1 MNILYKYIIYSLIKW
16 FIVVEIFILA
26 FYVFVSI
33 VTHTKYIE
41 KYSATLSE
49 IVIYDLL
56 KIPYAFYQT
65 IPVAISC
72 SSVIVMI
79 VMLKHNEIVICLTS
93 GLKSLKLVF
102 PFLIVSSILCIYM
115 IISGDYINTK
125 IEYVRNSYKK
135 KVIENNNNYVVN
147 RLSDLWLKE
156 DNNTFIYIEM
166 VDPILKT
173 MTNLRLYQINTDF
186 KLVKVNKIGKAQYID
201 GEWKY
206 EEIKNY
212 KIDKNCTYTFGGI
225 NIKDATLNNIIKI
238 SLNTPKSLSIQD
250 LIMMINFYNNKGLD
264 TKIYK
269 FVLYKK
275 FSYPLSAIAL
285 VLLMVPLCIKLS
297 RHSAYVF
304 IASKVLIFAFFYWI
318 MQSIFETLGR
328 NEYISP
334 FYASFIPV
342 FMCFAIA
349 VYIIINREYYNKD

>member
-1 MNILYKYIIYSLIKW
+1 MNILYKYIIYSLIRW
-16 FIVVEIFILA
+16 FVVVEAFILT

-41 KYSATLSE
+41 RHSATLGE
-49 IVIYDLL
+49 IFVYDLL

-79 VMLKHNEIVICLTS
+79 IMLKHNEILVCLTS
-93 GLKSLKLVF
+93 GLKSIKLMI

-135 KVIENNNNYVVN
+135 KVIENNHNYVVN

-156 DNNTFIYIEM
+156 DNHTFIYIEM

-173 MTNLRLYQINTDF
+173 MTNVRLYQISTDF
-186 KLVKVNKIGKAQYID
+186 KLVEVNNIGRAQYID
-201 GEWKY
+201 GQWKY
-206 EEIKNY
+206 DEIKNY
-212 KIDKNCTYTFGGI
+212 KIDNNFLNPLNGI
-225 NIKDATLNNIIKI
+225 NIQDATLNNIIKV
-238 SLNTPKSLSIQD
+238 SLNTPKSLSIKD
-250 LIMMINFYNNKGLD
+250 LIMMIKFYNNKGLN

-285 VLLMVPLCIKLS
+285 VLLMVPMCIQLS

-304 IASKVLIFAFFYWI
+304 IASKVLIFGFFYWI
-318 MQSIFETLGR
+318 MQSVFESLGH

-342 FMCFAIA
+342 FICFAIA
-349 VYIIINREYYNKD
+349 VYVIVKRGYYTKD